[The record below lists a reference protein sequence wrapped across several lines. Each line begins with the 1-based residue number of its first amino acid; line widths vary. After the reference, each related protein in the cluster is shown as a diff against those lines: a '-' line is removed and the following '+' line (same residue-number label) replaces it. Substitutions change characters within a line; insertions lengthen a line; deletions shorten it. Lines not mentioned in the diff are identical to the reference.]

1 MTARH
6 VLYVCVYMAD
16 IPLRTIQ
23 SNASST
29 GARKRS
35 QVPIGTTPSSEEDD
49 TEKRGLFHHRSVA
62 AGRRRV
68 VKDMQRQGTDGS
80 ARLNVMGKLYNK
92 IVGFSVITRYLVY
105 VAPIAI
111 LLAIPLVILPITGE
125 PTEDGRAAKDRISLG
140 TIRNPDGTLK
150 ARGPSLF
157 SLFVWIEVAWLSLW
171 IGKIVAHLLP
181 GIFMFLSGVVS
192 SGTRKYATVLRAL
205 EIPLSLFFWGLASWL
220 TFKYLF
226 TDDQFEWV
234 KTLKTILLS
243 LFISSAVFLGEK
255 TIVQLISIG
264 YHQRSFDNRITES
277 KREISLLGLLYD
289 ASRTLFPMYCPEF
302 ADEDYVI
309 NDSIEMML
317 TRGKRAH
324 KRGGS
329 VTPMR
334 IIGDVGRFGDKITS
348 VFGNL
353 ASEITGKNVFNPNSA
368 HSIVVEALEKA
379 RSSEA
384 LARRIWMSFV
394 VEGSQALAL
403 DDIIEVLGPQHA
415 EEAEECF
422 AAIDADGNGDISL
435 DEMVR
440 KVVDIGKERK
450 AIANSMKDISQAL
463 GVFDQI
469 LMFVVLLI
477 VIFVFLAC
485 FQSSFLTTVATAGTA
500 LLSLSFVFAV
510 TTQEFLGS
518 CIFLFVKHPYDVGD
532 RVDIQGPEKQQ
543 LIVERISLLFTV
555 FTRIDKM
562 QVVQVPNIALNNLWI
577 ENVTRSKAMKEII
590 DVNVSYDTSFEDL
603 ELLRLE
609 MEKFIRASENSRDFQ
624 PDLTI
629 TVGGVGDLDKLN
641 LKIAIKHKSNW
652 SNEAVRAARRSKF
665 MCALTLALKRVPIYA
680 PGGGGEAL
688 GGPSNPTY
696 SVAVDDGYAAAA
708 RAKADEEKEMK
719 RLVPTNPVRSGSTA
733 SKRGAN
739 TAEQQAAENLNT
751 RDPVADAVDDWGYD
765 NTLNSRDPSMERKRS
780 HDIERVRSELKV
792 NRETTRGRRKPGET
806 LPPSAF
812 GDNIPDVT
820 LTQSSSKPSRAL
832 SFDVESGLAQPNQ
845 MQPQQSAVIG
855 QHVYGSVSQ
864 PGNPAATGYSVYP
877 NSSTYSPP
885 LTSANPAVPTIQ
897 ETYGL
902 QPIAPGATAA
912 SASSSGSGSASGS
925 RPRGAS
931 VSRTVAQ
938 AQATNTAGSQPQTQ
952 NTQNQGRPAG
962 F

>member
-1 MTARH
+1 MPPLSPRSPSYRGFMPLGTTQSNN
-6 VLYVCVYMAD
+6 YQETDMAD
-16 IPLRTIQ
+16 IPLKNIQ
-23 SNASST
+23 SNASSS
-29 GARKRS
+29 GARKPS
-35 QVPIGTTPSSEEDD
+35 QNIGATPSSEDDD

-68 VKDMQRQGTDGS
+68 HNDLQRQGTGGS
-80 ARLNVMGKLYNK
+80 ERLNVMGRLYNK

-105 VAPIAI
+105 VVPIAI
-111 LLAIPLVILPITGE
+111 LLAVPLVILPITGS
-125 PTEDGRAAKDRISLG
+125 PTADGRAAKDR
-140 TIRNPDGTLK
+140 

-171 IGKIVAHLLP
+171 IGKSVAHLLP
-181 GIFMFLSGVVS
+181 PVFMFFCGVVS

-205 EIPLSLFFWGLASWL
+205 EIPLSLFFWALASWL

-226 TDDQFEWV
+226 TDNQFEWV
-234 KTLKTILLS
+234 KTLVTILLS

-264 YHQRSFDNRITES
+264 YHQRSFDNRIKAS
-277 KREISLLGLLYD
+277 KHEILLLGLLYD

-302 ADEDYVI
+302 AEEDYVI

-317 TRGKRAH
+317 MRGKRVH

-353 ASEITGKNVFNPNSA
+353 ASEITGKHVFNPNSA
-368 HSIVVEALEKA
+368 HSIVVEALEKV

-394 VEGSQALAL
+394 VEGSQALTL
-403 DDIIEVLGPQHA
+403 DDIIEVLGPQHRD
-415 EEAEECF
+415 EAEECF

-435 DEMVR
+435 DEMIR
-440 KVVDIGKERK
+440 KVVEVGKERK

-463 GVFDQI
+463 AVFDQI
-469 LMFVVLLI
+469 LMFIVLLI

-485 FQSSFLTTVATAGTA
+485 FQSSFVTTIATAGTA

-532 RVDIQGPEKQQ
+532 RVDIQGPEKEQ
-543 LIVERISLLFTV
+543 LIVERISLLYTV

-562 QVVQVPNIALNNLWI
+562 QIVQVPNIALNNLWI

-590 DVNVSYDTSFEDL
+590 DINVSYDTSFEDL
-603 ELLRLE
+603 ELLRQE
-609 MEKFIRASENSRDFQ
+609 METFVRSPENSRDFQ
-624 PDLTI
+624 PDITV

-652 SNEAVRAARRSKF
+652 HNEAVRAARRSKF
-665 MCALTLALKRVPIYA
+665 MCALALALKRVPIYA

-688 GGPSNPTY
+688 GGPLNPAY
-696 SVAVDDGYAAAA
+696 SVSVDDTYAIEA
-708 RAKADEEKEMK
+708 RAKADEGKEKKRMK
-719 RLVPTNPVRSGSTA
+719 PTNPARSDSTA
-733 SKRGAN
+733 SKHGAN
-739 TAEQQAAENLNT
+739 AAEQKAVEHLNT

-765 NTLNSRDPSMERKRS
+765 NTLNSRDVSMERKRS

-792 NRETTRGRRKPGET
+792 NRETTRGRRKPGEG
-806 LPPSAF
+806 LPPAALS
-812 GDNIPDVT
+812 GSIPDVT
-820 LTQSSSKPSRAL
+820 ISQSKSSRAL
-832 SFDVESGLAQPNQ
+832 SFDVE
-845 MQPQQSAVIG
+845 
-855 QHVYGSVSQ
+855 
-864 PGNPAATGYSVYP
+864 
-877 NSSTYSPP
+877 
-885 LTSANPAVPTIQ
+885 
-897 ETYGL
+897 
-902 QPIAPGATAA
+902 
-912 SASSSGSGSASGS
+912 
-925 RPRGAS
+925 
-931 VSRTVAQ
+931 
-938 AQATNTAGSQPQTQ
+938 
-952 NTQNQGRPAG
+952 
-962 F
+962 